1 MWFLNRVFHHDK
13 YRRSVLLLFVQ
24 LDCVQH
30 QFGGPE
36 LVGYRAVGYRAV
48 DNLAVGPGL
57 VRLADIGS
65 DSVGRH
71 PDRARFEFARLEF
84 VGFEIAD
91 S

>member
-36 LVGYRAVGYRAV
+36 LVGYRAVDNRAH
-48 DNLAVGPGL
+48 GPGL
-57 VRLADIGS
+57 ARLADIGS
-65 DSVGRH
+65 DSVGCH
-71 PDRARFEFARLEF
+71 PDRARFELARLEF
-84 VGFEIAD
+84 VGFEIAG